1 MMPVERSPTR
11 GRSPVI
17 QTRSQGPA
25 EDVEVPPAT
34 RPRRSGTTSVEPEAP
49 NLATMASEVAA
60 LKEDIARST
69 AATQLATQNLTE
81 QLHRLSER
89 QTAADERLAR
99 ALEALAHR
107 PLPGQPPIARATR
120 ERSAT
125 PWETADTPRERT
137 EPSFSGAV
145 PPIQVPAAPWASD
158 TKVDSLKAKDVP
170 EFTGRRNQ
178 DVEEWLNKVQLLQ
191 NVSATSDARMV
202 QLLPAMIA
210 EKTPADAWFYTL
222 EAQETRSWTW
232 KRWKEE
238 LLREFRDPLT
248 ESKRKTEYVHCHV
261 NPKEF
266 CSFLAFIDHKTHL
279 QRLAYGDRANI
290 ECPADQHFD
299 LIVEQLPSDI
309 QIKHDGK
316 GIWIPGH
323 AVVGSAIVEGYARG
337 PIMVSRSVSRAVRSN
352 GEYDRGLERG
362 GGAEINRGA

>member
-1 MMPVERSPTR
+1 MPVERSPTR
-11 GRSPVI
+11 GCSPVI

-34 RPRRSGTTSVEPEAP
+34 CPRRSGTTSVEPEAP

-69 AATQLATQNLTE
+69 AAMQLATQNLTE

-99 ALEALAHR
+99 ALEALVHR
-107 PLPGQPPIARATR
+107 PLPEQPLIARATR

-125 PWETADTPRERT
+125 PWETSDTPREHT
-137 EPSFSGAV
+137 EPSFSGPV

-170 EFTGRRNQ
+170 EFTGKRNQ
-178 DVEEWLNKVQLLQ
+178 DIEEWLNKVQLLQ
-191 NVSATSDARMV
+191 NVSAMSDARMV

-248 ESKRKTEYVHCHV
+248 ESKRKTEYVCCHA

-266 CSFLAFIDHKTHL
+266 RSFLAFIDHKTHL
-279 QRLAYGDRANI
+279 RRLAYGDRANI

-309 QIKHDGK
+309 QI
-316 GIWIPGH
+316 
-323 AVVGSAIVEGYARG
+323 
-337 PIMVSRSVSRAVRSN
+337 MVKSCNVMNLTKLKDFLRLYFSSDDTRK
-352 GEYDRGLERG
+352 
-362 GGAEINRGA
+362 